1 MPLFNPFSLINKNKN
16 PSLIDRLNDTFA
28 VMMGSY
34 PIQDV
39 KSKNKT
45 FGIFTFPFA
54 FFYWLDQTAE
64 EKSNTNRWYLL
75 PRIVTFPLAFL
86 SVGFHATLSIILT
99 LAASPFIAVGHGLQV
114 SGSAFANQP
123 LGQQSLNPF
132 SLINQEENQGADDRI
147 RSTFFVLMGTYPLAE
162 TPNKNKTLGMLTYP
176 FLPFYWLEQKLQEG
190 SKTNAFYH
198 VPRLITAPVAYVLL
212 GAQALISLAI
222 TTALSPLI
230 GLGHFIA
237 RVIGKCK
244 SCFSKASANN
254 QNAKQEEQSDA
265 ELNRGTGLS
274 STATMSKTVPVR
286 GRSDTYVQVQV
297 DDEKHVDLNRDR
309 RINVATDVDELTVFS
324 TPRESINLPSPR

>member
-54 FFYWLDQTAE
+54 FFYWLDQTLE
-64 EKSNTNRWYLL
+64 EKSETSRWYRL
-75 PRIVTFPLAFL
+75 PRLITFPLAFL
-86 SVGFHATLSIILT
+86 SVGLHATLSIIMT
-99 LAASPFIAVGHGLQV
+99 LAASPFITIGHGLQV

-123 LGQQSLNPF
+123 LSQQFLNPF
-132 SLINQEENQGADDRI
+132 SLIDQENQGADDRI

-162 TPNKNKTLGMLTYP
+162 SPNKNKTLGMLTYP
-176 FLPFYWLEQKLQEG
+176 LLPFYWLEQKLQEG

-198 VPRLITAPVAYVLL
+198 VPRLITAPIAYVLL

-222 TTALSPLI
+222 TTALSPLV

-244 SCFSKASANN
+244 SCFSKASTNN
-254 QNAKQEEQSDA
+254 QNAKQEERDV

-274 STATMSKTVPVR
+274 STAKMSQTVPVR
-286 GRSDTYVQVQV
+286 GRSDTYVQVQGH
-297 DDEKHVDLNRDR
+297 DEKHIDLNREH
-309 RINVATDVDELTVFS
+309 RIKVDTDPDELTVFS
-324 TPRESINLPSPR
+324 TPNAEITYLPSPR